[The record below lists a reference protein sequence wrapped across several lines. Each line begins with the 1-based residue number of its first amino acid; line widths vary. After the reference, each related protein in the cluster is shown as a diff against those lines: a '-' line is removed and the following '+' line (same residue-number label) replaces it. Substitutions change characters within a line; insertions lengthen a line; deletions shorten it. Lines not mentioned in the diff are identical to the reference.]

1 MEEPHAEE
9 LFGVSVLSH
18 FAVADAHAA
27 GEYMSRVSVA
37 EPIVGWVVARYRAMD
52 RCYRFGLLRWVHVE
66 STNAALTWNCHQC
79 NCGRR
84 TRTRTQHDTCAEKYR
99 AGIEATARQALPIKA
114 REWSGWNSGTTDAS
128 TIDSCHVTIDSVGDS
143 FGMHSPSF
151 FGIAFEVAG
160 RKSAW
165 KDDGTDGAETLEA
178 EDRRIWDDNLPL
190 LYLGFSWL

>member
-1 MEEPHAEE
+1 
-9 LFGVSVLSH
+9 
-18 FAVADAHAA
+18 
-27 GEYMSRVSVA
+27 MSRVSVA
-37 EPIVGWVVARYRAMD
+37 GPIRWKDGSQIPGDGPMFSVWLAAVGACKID
-52 RCYRFGLLRWVHVE
+52 ECGLDMELPPMQLRKKNANQ
-66 STNAALTWNCHQC
+66 NAARHMCRQ
-79 NCGRR
+79 
-84 TRTRTQHDTCAEKYR
+84 YR
-99 AGIEATARQALPIKA
+99 AGIEATVRQALPIRA
-114 REWSGWNSGTTDAS
+114 RGWSGWNSGTTDAS